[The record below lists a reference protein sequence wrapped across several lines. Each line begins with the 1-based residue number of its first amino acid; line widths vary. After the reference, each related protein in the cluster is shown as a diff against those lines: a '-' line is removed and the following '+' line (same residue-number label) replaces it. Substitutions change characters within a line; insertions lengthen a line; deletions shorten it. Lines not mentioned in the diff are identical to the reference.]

1 MTNRQPKLH
10 IFTTGILVFPYKHGP
25 SQEFSVSV
33 SNTCTF
39 FPGLGSK
46 YRSPA
51 WCLSFSPSVSPPV
64 LAHTSLLLFL
74 CSQPATRHRHLGSIT
89 TATTVLTSLLA
100 SSWCPMTV
108 KGPNCTAGWCES
120 WTSPFPATWLE
131 ERPPSRPST
140 WVCPTRQLPMA
151 AGLRHFPPPS
161 PWRLHLRFSQCCFF
175 DVVGTDVTFQL
186 SPFLIPLLQTVTH
199 PSTVCDPVP
208 CFVLLHNTC
217 YLATC
222 QVFDS
227 LLSMIWL
234 PTPESTHH
242 QGRKV
247 FRFTPG
253 CGHSR
258 AWLRAGAEYTCV

>member
-108 KGPNCTAGWCES
+108 KGPNCTAGVNPGPAPFQPRDLRKGHLLVLPPES
-120 WTSPFPATWLE
+120 VQHAS
-131 ERPPSRPST
+131 
-140 WVCPTRQLPMA
+140 
-151 AGLRHFPPPS
+151 S
-161 PWRLHLRFSQCCFF
+161 PWLQAF
-175 DVVGTDVTFQL
+175 GT
-186 SPFLIPLLQTVTH
+186 
-199 PSTVCDPVP
+199 
-208 CFVLLHNTC
+208 
-217 YLATC
+217 
-222 QVFDS
+222 S
-227 LLSMIWL
+227 LLPPLEGSTSGFLSVASLMWL
-234 PTPESTHH
+234 AQMSLSNWVLSWSLYC
-242 QGRKV
+242 K
-247 FRFTPG
+247 
-253 CGHSR
+253 
-258 AWLRAGAEYTCV
+258 L